1 MYRITYMY
9 ACVTPLSL
17 MLFTPISCTPSPPH
31 PHPLPPTP
39 TQTVVHHVLL
49 WGSVLFTF
57 LFNYVYTAIDSQ
69 QKFMDT
75 YWVMQAASTRPQF
88 WFLLLLA
95 PVVCLLPR
103 SVTLSSVA
111 VYYYTL
117 YVHVLHI
124 NTIGIISSIVTN
136 LTSEWLVKC

>member
-1 MYRITYMY
+1 MHLYVSNYIHVCMCYPT
-9 ACVTPLSL
+9 VTDALHTHL
-17 MLFTPISCTPSPPH
+17 L
-31 PHPLPPTP
+31 HPLPPTP

-75 YWVMQAASTRPQF
+75 YWIMQAASTRPQF

-95 PVVCLLPR
+95 PVVCLFPR

-124 NTIGIISSIVTN
+124 NTIGIPLTN
-136 LTSEWLVKC
+136 F

>member
-1 MYRITYMY
+1 MHFSNIMY

-17 MLFTPISCTPSPPH
+17 MLFTPISCTPPPH
-31 PHPLPPTP
+31 THTHTPTP

-75 YWVMQAASTRPQF
+75 YWIMQAASTRPQF

-95 PVVCLLPR
+95 PVVCLFPR

-117 YVHVLHI
+117 YVHVLNMHS
-124 NTIGIISSIVTN
+124 IGMPLTN
-136 LTSEWLVKC
+136 I